1 MEKKQV
7 RLEEMLPVMEET
19 LASGGTVRL
28 PITGTSM
35 LPLLVAGRDTVVL
48 ARADTRLQTYDLPL
62 YRRENGAF
70 VLHRVVGV
78 AEDGTY
84 ICCGD
89 NQWVKEPGIR
99 QEQLIGV
106 VTRICRKGREFPVT
120 ARRYR
125 LYVRLWALL
134 FPVRRYIVALRGK
147 LRK

>member
-7 RLEEMLPVMEET
+7 RLEELLPVIAGT
-19 LASGGTVRL
+19 LAAGGTVRL

-48 ARADTRLQTYDLPL
+48 APIHGTLQTYDLPL

-70 VLHRVVGV
+70 VLHRVVRV
-78 AEDGTY
+78 ENDGTY
-84 ICCGD
+84 TCCGD
-89 NQWVKEPGIR
+89 NQWVKETGIR
-99 QEQLIGV
+99 HSQLIGV

-120 ARRYR
+120 AKRYR
-125 LYVRLWALL
+125 LYVRVWALL
-134 FPVRRYIVALRGK
+134 FPIRRYLVALRGK